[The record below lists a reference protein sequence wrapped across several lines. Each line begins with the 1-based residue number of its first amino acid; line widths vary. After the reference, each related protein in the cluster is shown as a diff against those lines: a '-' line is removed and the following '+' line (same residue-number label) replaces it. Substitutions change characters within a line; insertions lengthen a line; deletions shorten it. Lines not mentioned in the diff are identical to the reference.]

1 MPDHSRWIRSLLVVP
16 GIVLLSSCS
25 LIWPD
30 APEPLPADR
39 TVSLRIDA
47 AAGVNTDSGGNSLP
61 IRVCVFEISRDD
73 WIPPG
78 LYRNAP
84 CDEAAP
90 DPVMIRQMQHILSP
104 GESRRYSFEIPRET
118 ARWLLVAAE
127 FQIPGKNKNTVLIN
141 TEVNKNS
148 NVVVVV
154 RERSLTQM
162 KIPVSDKP

>member
-1 MPDHSRWIRSLLVVP
+1 MPDYNRWIRCLLIVP
-16 GIVLLSSCS
+16 GITLLSSCS

-30 APEPLPADR
+30 TPELLPADR
-39 TVSLRIDA
+39 TVSLRVDA
-47 AAGVNTDSGGNSLP
+47 AARVNTDKTGNALP
-61 IRVCVFEISRDD
+61 VRICVFEISRDD
-73 WIPPG
+73 WQPPG

-84 CDEAAP
+84 CDEVAP

-104 GESRRYSFEIPRET
+104 GESCRYSFEIPRET

-127 FQIPGKNKNTVLIN
+127 FQLPGQNKNTVLIN

-154 RERSLTQM
+154 REHSLTQM
-162 KIPVSDKP
+162 KAPVSDKP

>member
-1 MPDHSRWIRSLLVVP
+1 MPDYRRWLRCLLTVP
-16 GIVLLSSCS
+16 GIALLSSCS

-30 APEPLPADR
+30 PPEPLPADR

-47 AAGVNTDSGGNSLP
+47 AARVNTDRAGNTLP
-61 IRVCVFEISRDD
+61 VRICVFEISRDD
-73 WIPPG
+73 WQPPG

-90 DPVMIRQMQHILSP
+90 DPVMIRQMQHILTP
-104 GESRRYSFEIPRET
+104 GESRRYSFAIPREAT
-118 ARWLLVAAE
+118 RWLLVAAE
-127 FQIPGKNKNTVLIN
+127 FHIPGKNKNTVLIN

-162 KIPVSDKP
+162 KVPVSDKP

>member
-1 MPDHSRWIRSLLVVP
+1 MVP

-47 AAGVNTDSGGNSLP
+47 AVGVNTDSGGNSLP

-84 CDEAAP
+84 CDETAP

-118 ARWLLVAAE
+118 ERWLLVAAE

>member
-1 MPDHSRWIRSLLVVP
+1 MPDYRRWIRSLLVVP

-47 AAGVNTDSGGNSLP
+47 AAGVNTDSRGNSLP

-84 CDEAAP
+84 CDETAP